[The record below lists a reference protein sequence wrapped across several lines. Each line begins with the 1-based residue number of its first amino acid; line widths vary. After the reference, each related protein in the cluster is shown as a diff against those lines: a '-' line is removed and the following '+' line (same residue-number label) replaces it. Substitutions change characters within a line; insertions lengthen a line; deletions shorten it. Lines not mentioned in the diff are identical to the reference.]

1 MGQKNMICRR
11 IFLPYK
17 IAPVSVRKSS
27 IYITFYCEKRLQKYF
42 MYWLL
47 RQINF
52 FFPTRCSIGIL
63 ITDFEGIF
71 DVIFWQVPHRIVTY
85 VGETFPLYILER
97 SPLTR
102 SVPSIGSLGQSPQSV
117 LTHALSARPQ
127 QETAPK
133 RKNFYL

>member
-27 IYITFYCEKRLQKYF
+27 IYITFYYEKRLQKYF

-52 FFPTRCSIGIL
+52 FFPTRGSIGIL
-63 ITDFEGIF
+63 IMDFEGIF
-71 DVIFWQVPHRIVTY
+71 DVIFFIVSFTPALCD
-85 VGETFPLYILER
+85 ENMHPLYHIDFF
-97 SPLTR
+97 
-102 SVPSIGSLGQSPQSV
+102 SI
-117 LTHALSARPQ
+117 
-127 QETAPK
+127 
-133 RKNFYL
+133 N

>member
-1 MGQKNMICRR
+1 MESLMGQKNMICRR

-52 FFPTRCSIGIL
+52 FFPSRGSIVISIIIIKMMVRKVIQSFFSL
-63 ITDFEGIF
+63 SLDISCFSYRLSNKYNIT
-71 DVIFWQVPHRIVTY
+71 
-85 VGETFPLYILER
+85 YILR
-97 SPLTR
+97 
-102 SVPSIGSLGQSPQSV
+102 QSQS
-117 LTHALSARPQ
+117 S
-127 QETAPK
+127 K
-133 RKNFYL
+133 RW

>member
-27 IYITFYCEKRLQKYF
+27 IYITFYYEKRLQKYF

-52 FFPTRCSIGIL
+52 FFPTRGSIGIL
-63 ITDFEGIF
+63 IMDFEGIF
-71 DVIFWQVPHRIVTY
+71 DVE
-85 VGETFPLYILER
+85 G
-97 SPLTR
+97 
-102 SVPSIGSLGQSPQSV
+102 
-117 LTHALSARPQ
+117 
-127 QETAPK
+127 APK
-133 RKNFYL
+133 KSRLAQNVAINKKSTIVVQSL